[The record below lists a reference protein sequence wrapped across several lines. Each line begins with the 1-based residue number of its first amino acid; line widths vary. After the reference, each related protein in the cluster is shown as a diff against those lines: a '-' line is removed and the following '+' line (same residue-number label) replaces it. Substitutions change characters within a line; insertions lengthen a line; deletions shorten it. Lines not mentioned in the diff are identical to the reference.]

1 MARAPDERYSKAYEL
16 YKKGKKLVEIAN
28 QLNLPEGT
36 VRRWKSTHKWDSERS
51 DKKSE
56 RSVKNKGG
64 QPGNKNAVG
73 NKGGAA
79 PEGNKNAERHGF
91 FAKWLPPETME
102 IMQSIQPANPLD
114 LLWDNIQL
122 QYTAI
127 MRAQHIMFVKSK
139 EELTKELKRQKESHG
154 ETSDSWE
161 KEYELQFAWDKQ
173 ANFLQAQSRAMKTLE
188 SMIKQYDEMLNNNRE
203 RATEEQKLRISKLRY
218 EVSQLSSG
226 SDGDTGIKDFLKAI
240 KPTKEDMEALFADEV
255 IDDEENK
262 EE

>member
-1 MARAPDERYSKAYEL
+1 MARAPDQRYGEAYKL
-16 YKKGKKLVEIAN
+16 FLSGKKLIEIAN

-51 DKKSE
+51 DKKANV
-56 RSVKNKGG
+56 RKRKKGG

-73 NKGGAA
+73 NNGGA
-79 PEGNKNAERHGF
+79 PEENKNAEKHGF

-102 IMQSIQPANPLD
+102 IMQSIQTANPLD

-154 ETSDSWE
+154 ETSDSRE

-226 SDGDTGIKDFLKAI
+226 NDGDTGIKDFLKAI
-240 KPTKEDMEALFADEV
+240 KPTKEDMDALFADEV

>member
-1 MARAPDERYSKAYEL
+1 MARAPDQRYDEAYKL
-16 YKKGKKLVEIAN
+16 FLSGKKLIEIAN

-36 VRRWKSTHKWDSERS
+36 VRRWKSTHKWDSERA
-51 DKKSE
+51 DKKANV
-56 RSVKNKGG
+56 RKRKKGG

-73 NKGGAA
+73 NNGGA
-79 PEGNKNAERHGF
+79 PEENKNAEKHGF
-91 FAKWLPPETME
+91 FTKWLPPETME
-102 IMQSIQPANPLD
+102 IMQSIQSANPLD

-188 SMIKQYDEMLNNNRE
+188 SMIKQYDEMLHKNWDL
-203 RATEEQKLRISKLRY
+203 ATEEQKARI
-218 EVSQLSSG
+218 EVMKAKANIGGNEPTEDDGFIDALSG
-226 SDGDTGIKDFLKAI
+226 KV
-240 KPTKEDMEALFADEV
+240 DE
-255 IDDEENK
+255 IWQEE
-262 EE
+262 

>member
-1 MARAPDERYSKAYEL
+1 VGGDMARAPDERYSKAYEL
-16 YKKGKKLVEIAN
+16 FKKGMKLVEIAN

-51 DKKSE
+51 DKKANV
-56 RSVKNKGG
+56 RKGPG
-64 QPGNKNAVG
+64 APKGNKNSVG
-73 NKGGAA
+73 HA
-79 PEGNKNAERHGF
+79 PSVPLENKNAEKHGF

-102 IMQSIQPANPLD
+102 IMQSIQTANPLD

-188 SMIKQYDEMLNNNRE
+188 SMIKQYDELLHKNWVL
-203 RATEEQKLRISKLRY
+203 ATEEQRSRIELLRAQTDKLTGNNQEI
-218 EVSQLSSG
+218 EDLSETDGEIYG
-226 SDGDTGIKDFLKAI
+226 S
-240 KPTKEDMEALFADEV
+240 E
-255 IDDEENK
+255 
-262 EE
+262 